1 MSHPSLLFLEGHL
14 ETNPDI
20 MFLTTVSPNS
30 PVLKSQ
36 HMRHSALASRSF
48 ATWPSQIETQVMS
61 PRSSTRSL
69 LWTMTRRPSTIRA
82 TITSLTSRKSHVRTL
97 DCCLNPLL
105 RTFLMI
111 ILLFK
116 KKKTKKACIG
126 NRLLDRERKKREGS
140 VISVAESMSKKSW
153 RNNIRCHSLQTQK
166 ILFWWMRSPRK
177 SSTKSSTSCSWWK
190 FRSEKIADW
199 AQHGDPEFE
208 AKKFRTRII
217 RVTKRAWIS
226 KKTMIESQ
234 SIGRPS
240 STRENTFV

>member
-1 MSHPSLLFLEGHL
+1 MRVHIHAWLKSCQKGSLHVCHTSPSRFLCLMSHPSLLFLEGHL

-48 ATWPSQIETQVMS
+48 ATWPSQMETQVMS

-111 ILLFK
+111 ILPFK
-116 KKKTKKACIG
+116 KENK
-126 NRLLDRERKKREGS
+126 
-140 VISVAESMSKKSW
+140 ESM
-153 RNNIRCHSLQTQK
+153 H
-166 ILFWWMRSPRK
+166 RK
-177 SSTKSSTSCSWWK
+177 PIA
-190 FRSEKIADW
+190 RQREKEKRRFCD
-199 AQHGDPEFE
+199 QCC
-208 AKKFRTRII
+208 
-217 RVTKRAWIS
+217 RVDVKEKLT
-226 KKTMIESQ
+226 EQ
-234 SIGRPS
+234 Y
-240 STRENTFV
+240 